1 MHLAAR
7 GLSAIAEHLVLVYAE
22 MTQESQTIPIP
33 KIEAIQATI
42 E

>member
-7 GLSAIAEHLVLVYAE
+7 GLCDTEHLVLVYAE
-22 MTQESQTIPIP
+22 MTPKSQTIPIL
-33 KIEAIQATI
+33 KIEANQATV